1 MSATNPDDLLQTFF
15 RAFNTHD
22 LNAVMALYEPEP
34 TMATE
39 PGQLA
44 QGRVAVRQ
52 ALTGFLAMKPTLT
65 AEKFKVITANDLA
78 LSIIKWTL
86 IGTDPDG
93 GPLHLNGTSTD
104 VMRKQPN
111 GQWLF
116 AIDNPWGADFL
127 G

>member
-1 MSATNPDDLLQTFF
+1 
-15 RAFNTHD
+15 
-22 LNAVMALYEPEP
+22 MAMYEPEP

-39 PGQLA
+39 PG
-44 QGRVAVRQ
+44 RVAEGRAAVRE

-65 AEKFKVITANDLA
+65 PEKYKVITAHDLA

-86 IGTDPDG
+86 TGTDPDG
-93 GPLHLNGTSTD
+93 HPLHLNGTSTD

-111 GQWLF
+111 GRWLF
-116 AIDNPWGADFL
+116 AIDNPWGAEFL

>member
-1 MSATNPDDLLQTFF
+1 MSATNPDELLQVFF
-15 RAFNTHD
+15 RAFNAHD
-22 LNAVMALYEPEP
+22 LNALMALYESEP

-44 QGRVAVRQ
+44 QGQVAVRE

-86 IGTDPDG
+86 TGTDPDG
-93 GPLHLNGTSTD
+93 HPLHLNGTSTD

-111 GQWLF
+111 AQWLF
-116 AIDNPWGADFL
+116 A
-127 G
+127 